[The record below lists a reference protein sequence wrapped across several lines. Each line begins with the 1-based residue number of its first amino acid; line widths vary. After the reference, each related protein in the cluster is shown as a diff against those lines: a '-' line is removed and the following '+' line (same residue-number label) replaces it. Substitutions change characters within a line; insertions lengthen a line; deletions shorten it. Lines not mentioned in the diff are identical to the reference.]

1 MGWDVVIL
9 EVLSDLNDSMIQ
21 CPSCPCLIQTPPS
34 LQSHRALHPDMS
46 KRHWDK

>member
-21 CPSCPCLIQTPPS
+21 CPSCPCLIQIPPS

-46 KRHWDK
+46 KRRWDK